1 MKKLRNL
8 AIVAIAATFVFSSC
22 NSYKAKEVKLSNL
35 NDSINYTLGLSNGD
49 GIKNYYMQNDS
60 SENSIKVFIEAL
72 DKAFKSEKKDDN
84 YNLGMQIGSSFK
96 QQKTQ
101 GLMGDSTL
109 KFNEKLVR
117 QGMLNAMKG
126 FKGGM
131 TPEEADEYIRKVMM
145 EIQNKKMGAAPE
157 MNFEEEMDSTESA
170 N

>member
-1 MKKLRNL
+1 
-8 AIVAIAATFVFSSC
+8 
-22 NSYKAKEVKLSNL
+22 
-35 NDSINYTLGLSNGD
+35 
-49 GIKNYYMQNDS
+49 
-60 SENSIKVFIEAL
+60 
-72 DKAFKSEKKDDN
+72 
-84 YNLGMQIGSSFK
+84 
-96 QQKTQ
+96 
-101 GLMGDSTL
+101 MGDSTL

-157 MNFEEEMDSTESA
+157 MNIEEEMDSTESA

>member
-35 NDSINYTLGLSNGD
+35 NDSINYTLDLSNGD

-145 EIQNKKMGAAPE
+145 EIQNKKMGAATE
-157 MNFEEEMDSTESA
+157 MNIEEEMDSTESA